1 MGDNKISGFAGERIR
16 YLRKINNLTLENIAK
31 LTGKSK
37 STISKY
43 ERGEISVDLETFYQ
57 FSEAFSVP
65 IHHFL
70 YQSLPISSV
79 LPDKPDARF
88 QANKILCI
96 YHWDARPHRNRCLLS
111 VVEMNTSS
119 SQSVLYW
126 DVADYLHYTKCN
138 YIFYGNLL
146 KSEPSRRFILINNVS
161 QMDMLGINYLNPLIF
176 HNTVICGNI
185 SSFSVG
191 QFECYTTKC
200 IVSEMPQNITKEF
213 MHTLTISKSVITE
226 LRKTNVFRMNFV

>member
-1 MGDNKISGFAGERIR
+1 MSDNKISGFAGERIR

-43 ERGEISVDLETFYQ
+43 ERGEISVDLETLYQ

-146 KSEPSRRFILINNVS
+146 KSEPFRRFILINNVS

-176 HNTVICGNI
+176 HN
-185 SSFSVG
+185 
-191 QFECYTTKC
+191 
-200 IVSEMPQNITKEF
+200 MKEF
-213 MHTLTISKSVITE
+213 IDKVAQ
-226 LRKTNVFRMNFV
+226 MNRVA

>member
-1 MGDNKISGFAGERIR
+1 MHLLLTNGRCITTHFKTDHLKVSLRETKQKLGRATKMSDNKISGFAGERIR

-43 ERGEISVDLETFYQ
+43 ERGEISVDLETLYQ

-176 HNTVICGNI
+176 HN
-185 SSFSVG
+185 
-191 QFECYTTKC
+191 
-200 IVSEMPQNITKEF
+200 MKEF
-213 MHTLTISKSVITE
+213 IDKVAQ
-226 LRKTNVFRMNFV
+226 MNRVA